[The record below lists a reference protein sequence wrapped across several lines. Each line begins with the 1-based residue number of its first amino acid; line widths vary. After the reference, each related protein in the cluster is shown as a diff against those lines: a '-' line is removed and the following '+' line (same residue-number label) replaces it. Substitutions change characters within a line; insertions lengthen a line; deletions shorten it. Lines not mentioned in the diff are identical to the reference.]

1 MKVLTWVILILVV
14 VLTYIYLSG
23 TSGYDAAPGTVA
35 PVAPGTA
42 APGTAAPGAAEPP
55 PPPPTLFDK
64 NHPPPPPTLF
74 DKNHPPPPPTLFD
87 KNHPPPPPTLFSR
100 KSPRSQAKGGSSRPG
115 MGGSWQGVKPQKI
128 CIDIT

>member
-74 DKNHPPPPPTLFD
+74 
-87 KNHPPPPPTLFSR
+87 SR